1 MSNPTQTPEWQAL
14 KRHAEAMET
23 VHMRDLFVDDPER
36 FDRFSLRLNG
46 MLLDYSKNRITPDTM
61 RMLLDLVRRQD
72 VEGWRDRMFA
82 GEKINTTENRAVLH
96 TALRNRSD
104 RPVMVDGV
112 DVMPDVR
119 GVLERMA
126 GFAQAVRDGT

>member
-1 MSNPTQTPEWQAL
+1 MSNLTQSTEWQAL
-14 KRHAEAMET
+14 KRHADAMET
-23 VHMRDLFVDDPER
+23 VHMRDLFAADPER

-46 MLLDYSKNRITPDTM
+46 MLLDWSKNRITHETM
-61 RMLLDLVRRQD
+61 GLLLDLARRQD
-72 VEGWRDRMFA
+72 VEGWRNRMFA
-82 GEKINTTENRAVLH
+82 GERINTTENRAVLH
-96 TALRNRSD
+96 IALRNRSD

-126 GFAQAVRDGT
+126 GFF

>member
-1 MSNPTQTPEWQAL
+1 MSNPTPEWQAL